1 MFNVRCFLTY
11 TPGGTRTPN
20 RRFWRPLLYQLSYWR
35 FPGKLIE
42 NFADATRADGFSAL
56 ANSETNGLLHRDRR
70 DQFDFNRDVITRHDH
85 FHAFG
90 QLDRTGHVRGAE
102 IELRPVIGEERRVP
116 AAFLLAQHVNFR
128 LEFLVRR
135 NRPRLGDDLPA
146 LDVFLLQAAQQ
157 NAHVIAGA
165 RFIEKLAEHFDIG

>member
-1 MFNVRCFLTY
+1 MLDVRCFVA
-11 TPGGTRTPN
+11 PHA
-20 RRFWRPLLYQLSYWR
+20 RRDSNPQPTVLETATLPIELLAFSL
-35 FPGKLIE
+35 GKLIE

-90 QLDRTGHVRGAE
+90 QLDRAGHVRGAE
-102 IELRPVIGEERRVP
+102 IKLRPVIGEEWRMT
-116 AAFLLAQHVNFR
+116 AAFLLAQDINFR

-135 NRPRLGDDLPA
+135 NRPRLGDDLTA
-146 LDVFLLQAAQQ
+146 LVLFLLQAALTI
-157 NAHVIAGA
+157 AYVIAGE
-165 RFIEKLAEHFDIG
+165 RFI